1 MSENTDKRDSMSQE
15 EVERYRRQRVEQFRL
30 RIEDEAEK
38 PKAEP
43 VSDFTDEITSFS
55 DETTKAQIERA
66 SKKELRRQKKQEKK
80 VQRIKAGRNKKVFR
94 IAWIVMVIVLSVVI
108 SHFLVSGSND
118 FLAIKRTDET
128 LATSRGYPCQN
139 R

>member
-66 SKKELRRQKKQEKK
+66 SKKELRRQKKEEKK
-80 VQRIKAGRNKKVFR
+80 KKASRTWQNWIAVLLQTVF
-94 IAWIVMVIVLSVVI
+94 WKCFLTDMVLFVVKIIFPEKMTYMWRPVKFAVLV
-108 SHFLVSGSND
+108 
-118 FLAIKRTDET
+118 
-128 LATSRGYPCQN
+128 
-139 R
+139 